1 MFFKTRPQIEYIDVA
16 GHREIRILPYGDAK
30 QLLFKRMSFEL
41 NSEEDLPAIK
51 EVIQAFVKSQKD
63 FSDQYCDVI
72 LTTDKQFAV
81 SLMLPR
87 ISKAKVDLFI
97 KNDLQDKFGE
107 KYQEKFLVIPIPN
120 RYHKDGI
127 MNVTYLIEK
136 RVVKDVRATIE
147 ALGLKVHAICPI
159 SVLEAKSVPHVDKTS
174 SNRIALDIRSSYT
187 LSNVYISDVLVESF
201 ILPFSLNSYKALN
214 NMEKAEANEELFRKV
229 IAAVGREEFANAKGK
244 TDQLVIRC
252 SNKGV
257 AEKIAKA
264 NPLKLDFIVISSRQE
279 YYDYKIFNQL
289 PRPYV
294 KESAVNAYTMVEVVV
309 ALAVA
314 AVMIG
319 TITMAVI
326 GINAINT
333 RTVIKEKAGFY
344 LNQISERY
352 QVETDLKTVFF
363 SSEPLNADK
372 TIYVSY
378 VSGNFT
384 SVTSVRDSYLFKFTY
399 DEEATAVTA
408 SKNAYTLTINNLS
421 DSRTTLVTK
430 QIIKAIRER

>member
-1 MFFKTRPQIEYIDVA
+1 
-16 GHREIRILPYGDAK
+16 
-30 QLLFKRMSFEL
+30 
-41 NSEEDLPAIK
+41 
-51 EVIQAFVKSQKD
+51 
-63 FSDQYCDVI
+63 
-72 LTTDKQFAV
+72 
-81 SLMLPR
+81 
-87 ISKAKVDLFI
+87 
-97 KNDLQDKFGE
+97 
-107 KYQEKFLVIPIPN
+107 
-120 RYHKDGI
+120 
-127 MNVTYLIEK
+127 
-136 RVVKDVRATIE
+136 
-147 ALGLKVHAICPI
+147 
-159 SVLEAKSVPHVDKTS
+159 
-174 SNRIALDIRSSYT
+174 
-187 LSNVYISDVLVESF
+187 
-201 ILPFSLNSYKALN
+201 
-214 NMEKAEANEELFRKV
+214 MEKAEANEELFRKV

-384 SVTSVRDSYLFKFTY
+384 SATSVPDSYLFKFTY
-399 DEEATAVTA
+399 DEATTAVTA

-430 QIIKAIRER
+430 QIIKAIR

>member
-16 GHREIRILPYGDAK
+16 GHREIRILPYGDYK
-30 QLLFKRMSFEL
+30 QLLFKKMSFEFK
-41 NSEEDLPAIK
+41 SEEDIPSIK
-51 EVIQAFVKSQKD
+51 NVVQEFIKGQKD

-87 ISKAKVDLFI
+87 ISKSKMDLFI
-97 KNDLQDKFGE
+97 RNDLQDKFGE
-107 KYQEKFLVIPIPN
+107 KYQDKFLVIPIPN

-136 RVVKDVRATIE
+136 RVVKDVRTLIE
-147 ALGLKVHAICPI
+147 GLGLKVHAICPI
-159 SVLEAKSVPHVDKTS
+159 SVLEARSIPHIDKAS
-174 SNRIALDIRSSYT
+174 SNRIALDIRNNYT
-187 LSNVYISDVLVESF
+187 LSNIYISDVLVESF
-201 ILPFSLNSYKALN
+201 ILPFSLNSYKTLN
-214 NMEKAEANEELFRKV
+214 NMEKAKANEDLYRKV

-257 AEKIAKA
+257 GERIAKA
-264 NPLKLDFIVISSRQE
+264 NPLKLDYAVISSRQE

-289 PRPYV
+289 PRPYM
-294 KESAVNAYTMVEVVV
+294 KESLVNAYTMMEVVV
-309 ALAVA
+309 ALAVS

-333 RTVIKEKAGFY
+333 RTIIKEKAGFY
-344 LNQISERY
+344 LNQVSELY
-352 QVETDLKTVFF
+352 QSENNLKNVFF
-363 SSEPLNADK
+363 SSEDLNADK
-372 TIYVSY
+372 TIYVNY
-378 VSGNFT
+378 IGGNFS
-384 SVTSVRDSYLFKFTY
+384 SVTSIPNSYLFQFTY
-399 DEEATAVTA
+399 DEATLPVNGKT
-408 SKNAYTLTINNLS
+408 AYTLTISNLK

-430 QIIKAIRER
+430 QIIKAIR